1 MDKTV
6 TFWKALEV
14 EDEFYAVSDP
24 SKLTLLQITNGDQCP
39 TGFML
44 PDAKVAEAISN
55 LDTESEVAYE
65 KTYPTLDMT
74 NSFGSCDA
82 DDWAYEGVLNF
93 KAAELDYIK
102 ILSCGEVNKKLS
114 NLRFYDMVNVRAKY
128 SYYKGGIQEEKGN
141 LAVGGAGVETGAKR
155 DTVVGKYVIGAFFM
169 YKNADNLLKDHSYF
183 GIDNSTDNVD
193 SAMKFFD
200 TESYDNTKALS
211 FLFNNDQKITNWTM
225 AEDHSGFVAAKSGG
239 DLTFLRKND
248 AENKKGLCGVICV
261 IPKGANGAF
270 EYLTG
275 ANIISPTATTYY
287 VRKLA
292 DDE

>member
-1 MDKTV
+1 
-6 TFWKALEV
+6 
-14 EDEFYAVSDP
+14 
-24 SKLTLLQITNGDQCP
+24 
-39 TGFML
+39 
-44 PDAKVAEAISN
+44 
-55 LDTESEVAYE
+55 
-65 KTYPTLDMT
+65 
-74 NSFGSCDA
+74 
-82 DDWAYEGVLNF
+82 
-93 KAAELDYIK
+93 
-102 ILSCGEVNKKLS
+102 
-114 NLRFYDMVNVRAKY
+114 MVNVRAKY